1 MEQGLTKID
10 SVKKIYKDRT
20 IWAGTFLGG
29 PLAAGYLIAENFKIL
44 NESEKVKNTWF
55 ISILCTIIIFG
66 GVLLIPNIDKIP
78 RQLIPLIYT
87 AIAYYIVKY
96 YQGAKIEEFLKTG
109 GKAYSWWRAL
119 GIGLIGT
126 VVTIVPIIGIIYVTD
141 PTISATTKSY
151 GKLKHEILFN
161 KSNVSEKEADEI
173 ATGLINAG
181 FFDET
186 QPKSVFVK
194 KVSSSFEIS
203 IPVIVNAWDNPEA
216 ISFFEQLRKDIQAQF
231 SNNKIILNLCLDTD
245 ISQVKKKLE

>member
-109 GKAYSWWRAL
+109 
-119 GIGLIGT
+119 
-126 VVTIVPIIGIIYVTD
+126 
-141 PTISATTKSY
+141 
-151 GKLKHEILFN
+151 KLKSLQEL
-161 KSNVSEKEADEI
+161 
-173 ATGLINAG
+173 
-181 FFDET
+181 
-186 QPKSVFVK
+186 
-194 KVSSSFEIS
+194 
-203 IPVIVNAWDNPEA
+203 
-216 ISFFEQLRKDIQAQF
+216 
-231 SNNKIILNLCLDTD
+231 
-245 ISQVKKKLE
+245 KKKLPLKVDDLLKVEGLGPKKIKVLL